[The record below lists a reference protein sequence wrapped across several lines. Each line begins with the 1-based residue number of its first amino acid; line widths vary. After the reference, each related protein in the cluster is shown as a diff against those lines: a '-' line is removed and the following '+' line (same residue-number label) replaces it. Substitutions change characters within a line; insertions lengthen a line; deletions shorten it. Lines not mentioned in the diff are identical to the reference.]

1 MAVKNNSLGRFIS
14 KYYLESAVAS
24 SKWRLKN
31 ETLSA
36 RFMTEDRTL
45 LGELKLKN
53 FKCDSIDGETLGIY
67 NTEQLVKLLGVL
79 DDDVEIKYEYP
90 FLHITDTKSKVSYVL
105 SDLSIIPDAP
115 AMKVQPTFDTELTMD
130 ADFGKK
136 FVKGKGALSDVE
148 TFTLVKNG
156 TADTINIVI
165 GHSSIATNNCTIPVK
180 STNTDVKLVSFN
192 AKYLKSIITAN
203 SDAKEC
209 TMKVSS
215 DGLARL
221 NFKSDDFEVEYNMVA
236 VQN

>member
-14 KYYLESAVAS
+14 KYHLDSAVAS
-24 SKWRLKN
+24 SKWKLNK

-45 LGELKLKN
+45 LGEVKLNN
-53 FKCDSIDGETLGIY
+53 FKCDAIDGETLGIY
-67 NTEQLVKLLGVL
+67 NTDQLVKLLSVL
-79 DDDVEIKYEYP
+79 DDDVEVKYNFPY
-90 FLHITDTKSKVSYVL
+90 LHINDTKSKVSYVL

-115 AMKVQPTFDTELTMD
+115 TMKTAPNYDIELEMD
-130 ADFGKK
+130 NNFRNK
-136 FVKGKGALSDVE
+136 FVKGKGALADVE

-156 TADTINIVI
+156 SADTINVII

-180 STNTDVKLVSFN
+180 TNNTEVPLMSFN
-192 AKYLKSIITAN
+192 AKYLKSIFTAN
-203 SDAKEC
+203 RDAKEC

-221 NFKSDDFEVEYNMVA
+221 SFKADDFSVEYYMVM

>member
-1 MAVKNNSLGRFIS
+1 MTVKNNSLGRFIS
-14 KYYLESAVAS
+14 KYHLESAVLSA
-24 SKWRLKN
+24 KWKLKN

-45 LGELKLKN
+45 LGDLKLKN
-53 FKCDSIDGETLGIY
+53 FKCDSIDGEELGIN

-79 DDDVEIKYEYP
+79 DDDVEIKYVFP
-90 FLHITDTKSKVSYVL
+90 FLHIQDSKSKVSYVL
-105 SDLSIIPDAP
+105 SNISVIPDAP
-115 AMKVQPTFDTELTMD
+115 AMKVEPTFETELELDNT
-130 ADFGKK
+130 FRTK
-136 FVKGKGALSDVE
+136 FIKGKGALADVE

-156 TADTINIVI
+156 SADTVNAVI

-180 STNTDVKLVSFN
+180 TNNPDVGLVSFN
-192 AKYLKSIITAN
+192 AKYLKSILTAN
-203 SDAKEC
+203 KDAKEC

-221 NFKSDDFEVEYNMVA
+221 NFKADDFEVTYNMVA

>member
-1 MAVKNNSLGRFIS
+1 MTVKNNSLGRFIS
-14 KYYLESAVAS
+14 KYHLESAVLSA
-24 SKWRLKN
+24 KWKLKN

-45 LGELKLKN
+45 LGDLKLKN
-53 FKCDSIDGETLGIY
+53 FKCDSIDGEELGIN

-79 DDDVEIKYEYP
+79 DDDVEIKYVFP
-90 FLHITDTKSKVSYVL
+90 FLHIQDSKSKVSYVL
-105 SDLSIIPDAP
+105 SNISVIPDAP
-115 AMKVQPTFDTELTMD
+115 VMKVEPTFETELELDNT
-130 ADFGKK
+130 FRTK
-136 FVKGKGALSDVE
+136 FIKGKGALADVE

-156 TADTINIVI
+156 SADTVNAVI

-180 STNTDVKLVSFN
+180 TNNPDVGLVSFN
-192 AKYLKSIITAN
+192 AKYLKSILTAN
-203 SDAKEC
+203 KDAKEC

-221 NFKSDDFEVEYNMVA
+221 NFKADDFEVTYNMVA